1 MTLFMRF
8 VQKCPVLCGIPNSSV
23 TLLNKHCIAA
33 YLAGIFRHTN
43 ELLRLL
49 QWRNIYTFITRA
61 GISSLLRMCL
71 CTEEHLDVI
80 MAKTDSMDR
89 SNLADRTPV
98 FASTFSL
105 QLRDPITIP
114 PWLHNR
120 PACICD
126 FICSSCQ
133 YFCSQSLLLFTLL
146 AMCRHVFICRG
157 V

>member
-1 MTLFMRF
+1 MALFMRF
-8 VQKCPVLCGIPNSSV
+8 VQKCPLLCGIPTSSV

-49 QWRNIYTFITRA
+49 QWRNIYTFIKGTGFLLCFVCAYVRR
-61 GISSLLRMCL
+61 GIWTSLWQRQIAW
-71 CTEEHLDVI
+71 TG
-80 MAKTDSMDR
+80 

-98 FASTFSL
+98 FAYTFSL
-105 QLRDPITIP
+105 QLSDPITIP

-146 AMCRHVFICRG
+146 NMWRHVFIWRG